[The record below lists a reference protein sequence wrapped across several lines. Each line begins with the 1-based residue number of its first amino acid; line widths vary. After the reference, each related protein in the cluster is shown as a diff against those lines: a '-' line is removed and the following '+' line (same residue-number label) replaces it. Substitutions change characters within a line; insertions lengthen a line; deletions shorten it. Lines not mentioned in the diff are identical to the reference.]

1 MKGVLTMKGSGCVRV
16 TASGACATIGSLKD
30 DPGAGQTLLSIR
42 CNATVFVEKMF
53 RPIMS
58 STNTALVATQS
69 SAEASGDKGDPDRV
83 RVTFVAAKPRNAIA
97 PYCRQLAKSRPR
109 SALPSRRGL
118 EFMFEAQVKVYVK
131 RLGSVSLADGRPC
144 SACRARNLRTAP
156 VNENRTVILASRR
169 CGATRTGTVP
179 MRSANGQQNAHRRDP
194 SGGDPGGG
202 FARQPR
208 RGIRL

>member
-1 MKGVLTMKGSGCVRV
+1 MKGSGCVRV
-16 TASGACATIGSLKD
+16 TASGACATSGSLKD

-97 PYCRQLAKSRPR
+97 PHCRQLAKSRPR

-118 EFMFEAQVKVYVK
+118 EFMFEAQPRSMSNGSAVF
-131 RLGSVSLADGRPC
+131 RLPMAGLALLAALATFGPLQSTKIGPLSSPPADAARRE
-144 SACRARNLRTAP
+144 RARSP
-156 VNENRTVILASRR
+156 
-169 CGATRTGTVP
+169 
-179 MRSANGQQNAHRRDP
+179 
-194 SGGDPGGG
+194 
-202 FARQPR
+202 
-208 RGIRL
+208 